1 MGHGPATR
9 QTNRMHSGGLALHFY
24 DLRVMRRDGLTV
36 TVAVMVGRGTPVHGW
51 GLLVP
56 FSLGVLF
63 AAVGLV
69 LVLDYRGFATWHRR
83 RAEASVPSWLRRLSE
98 GRRGQRR
105 DLNDRVNRVMQKVV
119 AWGFLVVGVF
129 FAVGVLV
136 PWISGL

>member
-1 MGHGPATR
+1 
-9 QTNRMHSGGLALHFY
+9 MHIY
-24 DLRVMRRDGLTV
+24 DPRVMTRDGLTV

-51 GLLVP
+51 GLLP
-56 FSLGVLF
+56 LFFLGAFF

-105 DLNDRVNRVMQKVV
+105 DFNDRVNRVMQKVV

-129 FAVGVLV
+129 IAVGVSAQG
-136 PWISGL
+136 ISGR